1 MKTHKS
7 IAQLRSEVDKIDK
20 QIAKLC
26 VQRVFNAQKI
36 FNLKSKSEMP
46 IVDLKREKSIYGMF
60 IKKLKKSS
68 SEKKVRLFVR
78 QLILLNSKYPNK

>member
-26 VQRVFNAQKI
+26 VQRVLNAQKI